1 MYNRKP
7 ILQKAIKLLWGKSH
21 NRCAICKTVL
31 IMEKKEGSSYPVGEM
46 AHIEGEN
53 HGSARFNPELDYPE
67 KNNYDNLIL
76 LCPTCHTKVDKDPET
91 YTVEK
96 LKQIKKEHEEHCE
109 QAIQN
114 IIPNITYEEL
124 GVILKYIGS
133 GEIKQFDEKLIPLH
147 PTEKIHKNQLSNDV
161 DRNIRMGS
169 VHFPLVKNFINDFPD
184 PHFSERLKG
193 IFVEQYHRLKNDL
206 NGDELFYALWDF
218 ACGNTSDY
226 KYRAAGLAVL
236 TYFFQQCDVFES

>member
-1 MYNRKP
+1 MTNKKQ
-7 ILQKAIKLLWGKSH
+7 ISAKAIKLLWGKSH

-31 IMEKKEGSSYPVGEM
+31 IMEKNEGSPYPVGEM
-46 AHIEGEN
+46 AHIKGEN
-53 HGSARFNPELDYPE
+53 PGSARFNPELDYPK
-67 KNNYDNLIL
+67 KNSYENLIL
-76 LCPTCHTKVDKDPET
+76 LCPTCHTKVDNDPNT
-91 YTVEK
+91 FSVEK
-96 LKQIKKEHEEHCE
+96 LKQIKKEHEKDCE

-114 IIPNITYEEL
+114 IISDITYDEL

-133 GEIKQFDEKLIPLH
+133 SNVKQFDEKLIPLH
-147 PTEKIHKNQLSNDV
+147 PTEKIRNNQLSIDV

-169 VHFPLVKNFINDFPD
+169 VQFPLVKNFINDFPD
-184 PHFSERLKG
+184 PNFSERLKS
-193 IFVEQYHRLKNDL
+193 IFVEQYRKLKNDL

-218 ACGNTSDY
+218 ACGNTNEY